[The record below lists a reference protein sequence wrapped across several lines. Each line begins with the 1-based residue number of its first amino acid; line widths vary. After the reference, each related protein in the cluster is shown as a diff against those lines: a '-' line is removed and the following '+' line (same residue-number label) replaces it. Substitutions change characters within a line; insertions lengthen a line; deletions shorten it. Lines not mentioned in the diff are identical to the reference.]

1 MGKASQWPA
10 RTIAFAGCAI
20 NIPVAVFLYRPIASS
35 SVTCAMPL
43 RLASAVGR
51 VRRQYLVC
59 VSALGV
65 LAAKSAHGVTGV
77 ATFILLADICNQ
89 RLWTLHFGFE
99 GGDQRVFR
107 VKKGAVVVV
116 RLVEAVGKAS
126 VDRKVVVGIWIHQVG
141 RNCAEALRSL
151 TVALMQF
158 RPKIADHRQIG

>member
-1 MGKASQWPA
+1 MPPKRESLPAAGSCWAALASQPKPLELADAPGKA
-10 RTIAFAGCAI
+10 I
-20 NIPVAVFLYRPIASS
+20 
-35 SVTCAMPL
+35 
-43 RLASAVGR
+43 
-51 VRRQYLVC
+51 
-59 VSALGV
+59 LGV
-65 LAAKSAHGVTGV
+65 LAANSAHGVTGV

-89 RLWTLHFGFE
+89 RLWTLHFDFE

-116 RLVEAVGKAS
+116 RLVEAVGKAG